1 MAQKDSFLVFDPKT
15 PTKQS
20 ITTGASGATITVG
33 TYKKIAISAVDSSF
47 DAAAFHVK
55 FGDSTIGVAAI
66 TDIGFPPGGPYV
78 IQMGNYTS
86 FRIYN
91 PEAGTVNFYI
101 GQLLNA

>member
-47 DAAAFHVK
+47 NAASFHVK
-55 FGDSTIGVAAI
+55 FGDSTIGTAAV
-66 TDIGFPPGGPYV
+66 TDMGFPPGGPYV
-78 IQMGNYTS
+78 LQTGNYDS
-86 FRIYN
+86 IRIFN
-91 PEAGTVNFYI
+91 PEAGTVDFYI
-101 GQLLNA
+101 GRLFNA